1 MTIPRPMMTLSAIDE
16 RLEGRREPKRTY
28 LGISYAGEKCDRRIW
43 LTFRWALTEK
53 KSGRVI
59 RLLRRGQREEAEI
72 IKLLKSVGVVVTNTG
87 RRQALV
93 ELSPWVKGHADGI
106 ILSGLKESATHKHVL
121 EMKTS
126 NDKAFQE
133 LKRLGVQAAK
143 PVHYAQMQLYM
154 LGLKID
160 RSFYWCVDKDTD
172 EVYTERTYLDR
183 AFATTAAKRVIDLST
198 ERNLPEPMSKLPTW
212 YECKMCPFWRLCHG
226 HAEAEHNCRTCE
238 YAFFT
243 EDGSV
248 FCDKHGKVMSSKAQ
262 QAGCPAFKLHYDLE
276 ALCN

>member
-1 MTIPRPMMTLSAIDE
+1 MFLERPMETLQAVNA
-16 RLEGRREPKRTY
+16 RLEGRKEPKRTY

-43 LTFRWALTEK
+43 LTFRWAMTEK

-72 IKLLKSVGVVVTNTG
+72 IKMLKSIGAVVTNTG

-106 ILSGLKESATHKHVL
+106 ILSGLKESASHVHIL

-133 LKRLGVQAAK
+133 LKKLGVQVAK
-143 PVHYAQMQLYM
+143 PVHYTQMQLYM
-154 LGLKID
+154 LGLEVE
-160 RSFYWCVDKDTD
+160 RAFYWCVNKNDD
-172 EVYTERTYLDR
+172 EVYTERIYLDK
-183 AFATTAAKRVIDLST
+183 AYAEKMAKRAIDLST
-198 ERNLPEPMSKLPTW
+198 ERNIPEPLSKMPSW
-212 YECKMCPFWRLCHG
+212 YECKMCEFWSLCHG
-226 HAEAEHNCRTCE
+226 HKEAEHNCRTCDH
-238 YAFFT
+238 AHFNA
-243 EDGSV
+243 DGTVCCTIHKKTLSP
-248 FCDKHGKVMSSKAQ
+248 KAQ
-262 QAGCPAFKLHYDLE
+262 QVGCPAFKLHYDLE